1 MAGRLGSKKTVQ
13 SKSPAEFFA
22 EHKSIAG
29 CSLFQSRCHP
39 FAPYS
44 LEGFDNA
51 GKSLFTT
58 LREFVENSLDASED
72 VGILPTIEISMCNL
86 FELLFTSREHVPAL
100 EVSDLYGEIKRV

>member
-1 MAGRLGSKKTVQ
+1 LGRKKRFNRRVLQ
-13 SKSPAEFFA
+13 SFLPSTKALQVA
-22 EHKSIAG
+22 
-29 CSLFQSRCHP
+29 RCFNSDFT

-44 LEGFDNA
+44 LKGFDNA

-72 VGILPTIEISMCNL
+72 VGILPTIEISMCSL